1 MTYLGLSLNTTV
13 VWWGLTL
20 AQSAILIL
28 VRSQVLQEL
37 GTENVNIK
45 GSQMS
50 EIIGLLKL
58 EDVLDEK
65 EKEEQTK
72 QSTDGPTEKKP
83 ASEDVV
89 DASKGAQVEDVQ
101 APPK

>member
-1 MTYLGLSLNTTV
+1 
-13 VWWGLTL
+13 
-20 AQSAILIL
+20 
-28 VRSQVLQEL
+28 
-37 GTENVNIK
+37 
-45 GSQMS
+45 MS